1 MCCDIAKEAGRLPRL
16 REERQATRQAERGT
30 SAQGVLGAGNET
42 GSRGVELIHGRYSD
56 DFVIMVKLSEAV
68 LNPIASQAHSIAS
81 AHVAKLRLG
90 AVHIHAEGY
99 SNASSGGHT
108 NQIERV

>member
-1 MCCDIAKEAGRLPRL
+1 MCCDIAKEPGRLTRL
-16 REERQATRQAERGT
+16 REERQAARQGVRGT

-42 GSRGVELIHGRYSD
+42 GYRGVELVHCRYRH
-56 DFVIMVKLSEAV
+56 DFVIIVKLSEAV
-68 LNPIASQAHSIAS
+68 LHASASQAHSIVS

-99 SNASSGGHT
+99 SN
-108 NQIERV
+108 